1 MAYSKIKEHIKCEI
15 KERFIDRIFIF
26 ITKIRRM
33 SKNKTLVSVKVIKGD
48 VNRALKKYKRRVND
62 SGHLLE
68 LRERKTYTKPTT
80 VRRKAKQQAIREQ
93 QKETILGKIADGDN
107 TLRFYTKKKKT
118 LPNRSEKKDNQEKT
132 IENYGLKLNR

>member
-1 MAYSKIKEHIKCEI
+1 MSKIK
-15 KERFIDRIFIF
+15 
-26 ITKIRRM
+26 
-33 SKNKTLVSVKVIKGD
+33 LVSVKVIKGD
-48 VNRALKKYKRRVND
+48 INRALKKYKRRVND

-68 LRERKTYTKPTT
+68 LRERKTYKKPTT

-118 LPNRSEKKDNQEKT
+118 QSN
-132 IENYGLKLNR
+132 